1 MIKRYMDLRETI
13 TPHVIPSKEGIH
25 KFFKRVDSRLH
36 GNDTHGKLFTFRV
49 SPRYFVHA
57 LLVICFST
65 IASTQ
70 AYSCDADFVGGY
82 GAPPLTVDVFGASD
96 TTVTSTIPVAIE
108 MNNNA
113 TCTFAITFF
122 SDKTRNST
130 KRTLSDNKNSAYYT
144 IEDGTRVLTS
154 SISANSSN
162 ARLNFTVTD
171 KTQTLA
177 SPQYTFRFANT
188 DIAPM
193 GNYTGNITATLYRIS
208 GNTRTQLD
216 QIQYPVTA
224 VVPNGMLISLGN
236 LQPSGGSFAVLD
248 LGNLYSGLQN
258 TATISLR
265 SNSAYKVSMASQNKS
280 ILKLEGASG
289 SNAEIP
295 YTARFNG
302 KTVVLTGGTSTV
314 LSNGAVTNAQ
324 GHSYPLVITVP
335 DVTNKYSG
343 QYVDQLTVTIEA
355 R

>member
-1 MIKRYMDLRETI
+1 MK
-13 TPHVIPSKEGIH
+13 
-25 KFFKRVDSRLH
+25 
-36 GNDTHGKLFTFRV
+36 
-49 SPRYFVHA
+49 RYFVNA
-57 LLVICFST
+57 LLVVFFAAITTAHAHACEGNFF
-65 IASTQ
+65 AG
-70 AYSCDADFVGGY
+70 YS
-82 GAPPLTVDVFGASD
+82 APPLTVDVFGASD
-96 TTVTSTIPVAIE
+96 TTLTSTLPIE
-108 MNNNA
+108 IQMNDNA

-130 KRTLSDNKNSAYYT
+130 KRTLSSNKNSAFYT
-144 IEDGTRVLTS
+144 IEDGSRVLQS
-154 SISANSSN
+154 SISANSNN
-162 ARLNFTVTD
+162 ARLNFTVNG

-208 GNTRTQLD
+208 GNTRTELD

-224 VVPNGMLISLGN
+224 VVPNGMLVSLGN

-295 YTARFNG
+295 YTAQFNG
-302 KTVVLTGGTSTV
+302 KAVVLTGGTSTV